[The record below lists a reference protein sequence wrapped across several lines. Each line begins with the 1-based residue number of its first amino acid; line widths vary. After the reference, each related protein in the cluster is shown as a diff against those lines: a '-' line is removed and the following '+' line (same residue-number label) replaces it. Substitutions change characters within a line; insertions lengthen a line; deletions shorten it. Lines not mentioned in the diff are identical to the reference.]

1 MVWKYKRIYVKEF
14 LSHAEYDKGRVE
26 KMAIATINEAVYG
39 KLLARTLPRVIETE
53 SDNERMIAELENL
66 DTRDRP
72 LSREEEK
79 LAELM
84 TVLIQQ
90 FEAKRYPIG
99 HASPV
104 EALRVLM
111 EERGLRQRDLIPILG
126 ASSVVSDVLNEKRSI
141 SKAHARK
148 LAEFFHVPVSLF
160 I

>member
-1 MVWKYKRIYVKEF
+1 
-14 LSHAEYDKGRVE
+14 
-26 KMAIATINEAVYG
+26 MAVATINEAAYG

-53 SDNERMIAELENL
+53 ADNERMIAELEKL
-66 DTRDRP
+66 DTRERP
-72 LSREEEK
+72 LTREEEK

-90 FEAKRYPIG
+90 FEAKHYPLG

-111 EERGLRQRDLIPILG
+111 EERGLRQRDLIPIFG
-126 ASSVVSDVLNEKRSI
+126 ASSVVSDVLKEKRSI

>member
-1 MVWKYKRIYVKEF
+1 
-14 LSHAEYDKGRVE
+14 
-26 KMAIATINEAVYG
+26 MAVTTINEAAYR
-39 KLLARTLPRVIETE
+39 KLLVRTLPRVIETE
-53 SDNERMIAELENL
+53 ADNERMIAELEKL
-66 DTRDRP
+66 DTRERP
-72 LSREEEK
+72 LTREEEK

-90 FEAKRYPIG
+90 FEGKRYPLG

-111 EERGLRQRDLIPILG
+111 EERDLRQRDLIPIFG
-126 ASSVVSDVLNEKRSI
+126 ASSVVSDVLKEKRSI